1 MLRFLEAL
9 ILIPIAVVLVL
20 LAVANREP
28 VLISLDPFSPQ
39 NPMVVLQIPLYW
51 LVFAT
56 FAAGVVI
63 GGVFVWLRQG
73 RYRRSARRERA
84 EARRLRRTL
93 DETEAKAAPAR
104 PELNTLTL
112 PAGAAPL
119 SLPGKRTAA

>member
-20 LAVANREP
+20 LAVANRNP
-28 VLISLDPFSPQ
+28 VLISLDPFSPE
-39 NPMVVLQIPLYW
+39 NPMVVLQMPLYW

-56 FAAGVVI
+56 FAVGVFI

-73 RYRRSARRERA
+73 RYRRAARRERA

-93 DETEAKAAPAR
+93 EETEAKTKAAS
-104 PELNTLTL
+104 PELNTIAL
-112 PAGAAPL
+112 PPGSQPL

>member
-28 VLISLDPFSPQ
+28 VLISLDPFSPAA
-39 NPMVVLQIPLYW
+39 PMVVLQIPLYW

-56 FAAGVVI
+56 FAAGVFI

-73 RYRRSARRERA
+73 RYRRAARRERA

-93 DETEAKAAPAR
+93 EETEAKQKPAR
-104 PELNTLTL
+104 PELNTIAI

>member
-20 LAVANREP
+20 LAVANRDP
-28 VLISLDPFSPQ
+28 VLISLDPFSPDA
-39 NPMVVLQIPLYW
+39 PMVVLQMPLYW
-51 LVFAT
+51 LVFAL
-56 FAAGVVI
+56 FAVGVFLGGVV
-63 GGVFVWLRQG
+63 VWLRQG
-73 RYRRSARRERA
+73 RHRRAARRERA
-84 EARRLRRTL
+84 EARRLRRAL
-93 DETEAKAAPAR
+93 DEAEAKLKPAR